1 MLGKILRRVIYLP
14 MMNATATTLNSKT
27 QKAASGDLPKD
38 DFLRFLHRELS
49 ERLQKNPAYSM
60 RAFARHID
68 LDQSLLTKVLQGK
81 RRVSSATT
89 KRILDVLGAD
99 PAIVDKIMQKTT
111 ERAGAYESLE
121 EETFAFI
128 KGWHHF
134 AIMELMKLSSFVP
147 DEDYVAQRLGLH
159 LEVVRE
165 ALVRL
170 ENLGMIRR
178 DANEWVLLKPNNTW
192 ASTSKTN
199 EARRQLQKSLLE
211 KSLTAI
217 EEVSVDRRDHSSL
230 TVAIPVNRL
239 PEFKEK
245 IHKMRRELGDHFQ
258 SQGQLDEV
266 YQLTISFF
274 PLTQGAES

>member
-1 MLGKILRRVIYLP
+1 MSTEITRSP
-14 MMNATATTLNSKT
+14 
-27 QKAASGDLPKD
+27 KAATKNLAGTLAKD
-38 DFLRFLHRELS
+38 EFLRFLHRELS

-81 RRVSSATT
+81 RRVSPVTT
-89 KRILDVLGAD
+89 KKILEVLGAE
-99 PAIVDKIMQKTT
+99 PALVAKVMQKSS
-111 ERAGAYESLE
+111 ERAGQFEAMEDEAFS
-121 EETFAFI
+121 FI

-134 AIMELMKLSSFVP
+134 AILELMKLASFVP
-147 DEDYVAQRLGLH
+147 DEDYVSQRLGLH
-159 LEVVRE
+159 IEVVRE
-165 ALVRL
+165 ALTRL
-170 ENLGMIRR
+170 EDLGMISREE
-178 DANEWVLLKPNNTW
+178 NEWKLLKPNNTW
-192 ASTSKTN
+192 ASTSRTN

-230 TVAIPVNRL
+230 TVAIPVARL